1 MRESQGDGWI
11 GRPLKRREDHRLL
24 TGAGAFVDDMTPP
37 GCLHVALLRSP
48 HAHAR
53 IAHLD
58 VEPARQAPRTLLVVT
73 GKDVAHL
80 APMPVARLVPDM
92 RVPPH
97 PILAESQVH
106 AVGMPV
112 AAVVAEDVY
121 AAYDALDLIAVDYE
135 PLPGLAEPEAAL
147 ASGASAQARAQA
159 TSRPSPSTAAK
170 PATKPAK
177 RTSSPPAPDPRKPA
191 VPAAPVPAVDSGP
204 KVLINREVFS
214 YDGDG
219 RRDPF
224 VSLLTTSD
232 LKPLLTDLKLVGVAY
247 DPRGQNSVAVL
258 RDITSRDQYKVRVGQ
273 TIGRMRVAA
282 IQPKAVIFTIE
293 EFGYSRQELLPIAP
307 PDSSKMRLRQ

>member
-1 MRESQGDGWI
+1 M
-11 GRPLKRREDHRLL
+11 KRSISFALV
-24 TGAGAFVDDMTPP
+24 FV
-37 GCLHVALLRSP
+37 G
-48 HAHAR
+48 
-53 IAHLD
+53 
-58 VEPARQAPRTLLVVT
+58 
-73 GKDVAHL
+73 
-80 APMPVARLVPDM
+80 
-92 RVPPH
+92 
-97 PILAESQVH
+97 
-106 AVGMPV
+106 
-112 AAVVAEDVY
+112 
-121 AAYDALDLIAVDYE
+121 
-135 PLPGLAEPEAAL
+135 AL

-159 TSRPSPSTAAK
+159 TSRPIPSTAAK
-170 PATKPAK
+170 PVTKPATKPATK
-177 RTSSPPAPDPRKPA
+177 RGSPPPAPDPRKAA
-191 VPAAPVPAVDSGP
+191 VPAAPVPPVDSGP

-258 RDITSRDQYKVRVGQ
+258 RDITSKDQYKVRVGQ